1 MFTSIYKQFQIP
13 LPKVRKSFML
23 EMNLTSAADQ
33 LTVMD
38 YFFYGREKFSE
49 EEYAF
54 VKGECLL
61 W

>member
-1 MFTSIYKQFQIP
+1 MEYQ
-13 LPKVRKSFML
+13 KVRQSFML